1 MNSLFED
8 KFYIIKSCIS
18 TYDIEKCIDFLK
30 ESNLKRRLKIENAYN
45 QLEEN
50 LQMYQLENRLNSDD
64 GRGFILGN
72 GRYEDF
78 FYKSQVIFND
88 KEKK

>member
-18 TYDIEKCIDFLK
+18 TYDIEKCIDLLK
-30 ESNLKRRLKIENAYN
+30 ESNSKRRQKIENAYN
-45 QLEEN
+45 QLEGN
-50 LQMYQLENRLNSDD
+50 LQRYQLEEKLNSDD
-64 GRGFILGN
+64 GREFLLGN

-78 FYKSQVIFND
+78 FYKSQAIFNE